1 MTQELLHNNEEMIQY
16 KMTSSAQLKVYSS
29 NNCMNDLIGYSYYI
43 KGEGTGITSI
53 TGEGTSTLYVTMP
66 MIINHVRANYTVSN
80 TLVNTFSYESI

>member
-1 MTQELLHNNEEMIQY
+1 
-16 KMTSSAQLKVYSS
+16 MTSSAQLKVHNS
-29 NNCMNDLIGYSYYI
+29 NNCMNNLIGYSYYI

-66 MIINHVRANYTVSN
+66 MILNRVRANYTVSN